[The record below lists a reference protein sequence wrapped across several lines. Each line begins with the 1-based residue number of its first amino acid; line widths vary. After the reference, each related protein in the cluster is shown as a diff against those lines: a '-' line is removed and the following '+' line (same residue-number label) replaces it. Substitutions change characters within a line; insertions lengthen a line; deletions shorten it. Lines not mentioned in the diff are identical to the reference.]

1 MLPIRG
7 RCYCPHAM
15 EFFKAFGFTL
25 AMVVVLVLSL
35 ILFSRGAM
43 APFFVALSAGIFLFT
58 KYGCLS
64 QSEH

>member
-1 MLPIRG
+1 
-7 RCYCPHAM
+7 M